1 MPRRSF
7 VVLMILAVTALVP
20 AVVVPLVLSDDPSTD
35 QDPVAG
41 GSPSATLPT
50 SATATPSAATT
61 SPVPINVAVSETTP
75 AEGEGDDDDEF
86 ATLVLEAEAGR
97 LRQAEVVPLGG
108 GAGVRFTGESG
119 EIEFESLD
127 VPRQDRYRVTIVYAS
142 EGEWSIDIRGS
153 ANRERVELPRNADCC
168 ASITVSVRIGA
179 GGDLTIEPGRG
190 DGPFPTIDRILI
202 DAT

>member
-1 MPRRSF
+1 MPRRYL

-50 SATATPSAATT
+50 TATGTPSAATT
-61 SPVPINVAVSETTP
+61 SPVPINVAVSATKP
-75 AEGEGDDDDEF
+75 GEGDPGF
-86 ATLVLEAEAGR
+86 TTLVYEAEDGR
-97 LRQAEVVPLGG
+97 LRQAEVVALDG

-119 EIEFESLD
+119 EIEFESVD
-127 VPRQDRYRVTIVYAS
+127 VPRQDRYRVTIVYAA
-142 EGEWSIDIRGS
+142 EGEWSIVIRGS
-153 ANRERVELPRNADCC
+153 ANRERVQLPRNAGCC
-168 ASITVSVRIGA
+168 ASVTESVRIGA
-179 GGDLTIEPGRG
+179 GGRLTIELARG